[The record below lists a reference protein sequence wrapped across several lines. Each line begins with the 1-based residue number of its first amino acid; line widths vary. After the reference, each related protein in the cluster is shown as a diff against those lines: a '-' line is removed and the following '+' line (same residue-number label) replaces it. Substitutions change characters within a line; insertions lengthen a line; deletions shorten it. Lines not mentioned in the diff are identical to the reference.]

1 MVQVLRADA
10 EHEEPGWERAYGTG
24 LVDAIL
30 AKVPCLAALRE
41 ERAALAVLRLLRVLA
56 DGRAALPTPAT
67 RAVLT
72 GLKAGET
79 LNTLRTTYNTLK
91 LS

>member
-56 DGRAALPTPAT
+56 MGGSFKSTKST
-67 RAVLT
+67 
-72 GLKAGET
+72 
-79 LNTLRTTYNTLK
+79 K
-91 LS
+91 LF